1 MPSSFTAHLG
11 ELCIEPHVPASP
23 PAAPGSVTD
32 LACEGLQL
40 KRAVASAD
48 SGDSVGVT
56 LTAQLSWQAPVTSV
70 RCCHIWCA
78 FDGGAAGP
86 AAAAPRWLGV
96 ACADAFCVSGLP
108 MPAGVAAATFWVQP
122 EGRNGLVQE
131 LEAAACVSVGI
142 EQ

>member
-1 MPSSFTAHLG
+1 M
-11 ELCIEPHVPASP
+11 
-23 PAAPGSVTD
+23 
-32 LACEGLQL
+32 